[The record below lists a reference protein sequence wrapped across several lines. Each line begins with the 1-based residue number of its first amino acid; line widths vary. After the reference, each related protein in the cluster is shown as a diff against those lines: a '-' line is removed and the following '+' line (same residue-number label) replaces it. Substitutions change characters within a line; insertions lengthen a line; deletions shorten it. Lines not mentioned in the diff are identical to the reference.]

1 MWERGADPEILAISV
16 QQIPHSARL
25 GGHSAPNILKDIV
38 TTGEGMSKYQ
48 VSPPPPYLLRIGY
61 APSYTYGAILDKVG
75 IL

>member
-48 VSPPPPYLLRIGY
+48 VFQ
-61 APSYTYGAILDKVG
+61 KEFK
-75 IL
+75 